1 MKYQNFAVIFVIIVL
16 PLSMVLSYYIQN
28 QTDTLVLQTTYQTK
42 LNDST
47 YDAIAAYQIN
57 SLNTQR
63 VAGESIK
70 SYVLAS
76 VNTFFTTLATNFG
89 MSSASK
95 HNLQN
100 YVPAILFTTY
110 DGYYIYSPTKMAQVA
125 VNKENGT
132 AVMTKEKEVVYAKS
146 GSEYKIEGTT
156 ANTIANEEAN
166 KVPSGYTTDDPI
178 LTDKD
183 DISETG
189 VKVDYNYMVK
199 PFIYYSEEYKKDGN
213 YDIVASYTLDN
224 YVTLYGSFDSD
235 IKINGDNNNCST
247 TVDKKNFTKSGYL
260 IDPDKINLEGTLLIK
275 YLARFDG
282 TLATDQSAAT
292 VENSNYQNAYNYNT
306 ITREDYKNFKNN
318 VRYKAVNINNIEAYN
333 YINYYNYGIKGTNYY
348 TYEGRNYYTNMVAKN
363 GEEPQA
369 LQTGDDMIADT
380 LDIQEE
386 IKKDA
391 AYKYGILLN
400 PGNYKEIKVTYN
412 GIEIED
418 QEAKRYYIKAY
429 FFSKWVQE
437 NLKNIQAETAN
448 QESLNFADMSAE
460 TKLAYVDFANDETQ
474 IFNIGSNNNPE
485 SEDSDFWQHKRNVIR
500 NSIQYNLNASI
511 STFNATYGKS
521 AVVSYRMPVLTD
533 NDWESILNNVCMVTF
548 LQGLPCGNSKF
559 NSYSVVKS
567 NNNNTSVNIDSMYF
581 VDSQKVNDGES
592 TYHMYDCPEL
602 GKDGSKTYYADSSAE
617 YKYDAKRILTRV
629 KDASVS
635 SYNNDNIVCLY
646 DDSTNTYYE
655 KKIEGGELQIGEEI
669 TDVTKYQ
676 LDGIDYNLTELSNG
690 SEEVYLYDHKNLGC
704 YTCIIS
710 KQYTPVVKFYKGD
723 LRRTFTTNDGELI
736 IEMQERAGQTSY
748 INYATG
754 EKYTGNV
761 DENNMITGDELKQ
774 RQKAV
779 YTYLAKIRNS
789 LYKANDYINR

>member
-110 DGYYIYSPTKMAQVA
+110 DGYYIYSPTKMAQIA
-125 VNKENGT
+125 INKENGT
-132 AVMTKEKEVVYAKS
+132 AVMTKEKDVVYAKS
-146 GSEYKIEGTT
+146 GSEYKIDGAT
-156 ANTIANEEAN
+156 ANTIANEKAD

-178 LTDKD
+178 LTDKG

-224 YVTLYGSFDSD
+224 YVTLYGSFNSD
-235 IKINGDNNNCST
+235 IKINGDTNNCSEK
-247 TVDKKNFTKSGYL
+247 VERKNFTKSGYL

-275 YLARFDG
+275 YLARLDG
-282 TLATDQSAAT
+282 SLATDQSAAT
-292 VENSNYQNAYNYNT
+292 DGDSNYKDAYKYNIST
-306 ITREDYKNFKNN
+306 EKAYENFKNN
-318 VRYKAVNINNIEAYN
+318 VRYKAVEINNIEAYN
-333 YINYYNYGIKGTNYY
+333 YINYYNYGITGTNVFEYG
-348 TYEGRNYYTNMVAKN
+348 GRSYYTNMVPAGK
-363 GEEPQA
+363 EPEA
-369 LQTGDDMIADT
+369 LQTGDEMIDDT
-380 LDIQEE
+380 LNIQDE

-391 AYKYGILLN
+391 AYKDGILLN

-460 TKLAYVDFANDETQ
+460 TKLAYVDFSNDETQ
-474 IFNIGSNNNPE
+474 IFNIGSNNDPE

-521 AVVSYRMPVLTD
+521 AIVSYRMPVLTD

-581 VDSQKVNDGES
+581 VDSQEANDGKS
-592 TYHMYDCPEL
+592 AYHMYDCPEL
-602 GKDGSKTYYADSSAE
+602 GEDGSKTYYADSSAE

-629 KDASVS
+629 KDASAPS
-635 SYNNDNIVCLY
+635 NDTDNIVCLY

-655 KKIEGGELQIGEEI
+655 KKIEGGELQIGEKIE
-669 TDVTKYQ
+669 DVTNYQ
-676 LDGIDYNLTELSNG
+676 GKDLDLTKLSNG

-736 IEMQERAGQTSY
+736 IEMQETTGKTY

-754 EKYTGNV
+754 EKYTGTV
-761 DENNMITGDELKQ
+761 DENNMITIDELRK

>member
-125 VNKENGT
+125 INKENGT
-132 AVMTKEKEVVYAKS
+132 AVMTKEKDVVYAKS
-146 GSEYKIEGTT
+146 GSEYKIDGTT
-156 ANTIANEEAN
+156 ANTIANEKAD

-178 LTDKD
+178 LTDKG

-224 YVTLYGSFDSD
+224 YVTLYGSFNSD
-235 IKINGDNNNCST
+235 IKINGDTNNCSEK
-247 TVDKKNFTKSGYL
+247 VDKKNFTKSGYL
-260 IDPDKINLEGTLLIK
+260 IDPDKINLDGTLLIK
-275 YLARFDG
+275 YLARLDG
-282 TLATDQSAAT
+282 SLATDQSAAT
-292 VENSNYQNAYNYNT
+292 DGDSNYKDAYKYNIST
-306 ITREDYKNFKNN
+306 EKAYENFKNN
-318 VRYKAVNINNIEAYN
+318 VRYKAVEINNIEAYN
-333 YINYYNYGIKGTNYY
+333 YINYYNYGITGTNVFEYG
-348 TYEGRNYYTNMVAKN
+348 GRSYYTNMVPAGK
-363 GEEPQA
+363 EPEA
-369 LQTGDDMIADT
+369 LQTGDEMIDDT
-380 LDIQEE
+380 LNIQDE

-391 AYKYGILLN
+391 AYKDGILLN

-460 TKLAYVDFANDETQ
+460 TKLAYVDFSNDETQ
-474 IFNIGSNNNPE
+474 IFNIGSNNDPE

-521 AVVSYRMPVLTD
+521 AIVSYRMPVLTD

-581 VDSQKVNDGES
+581 VDSQEANDGKS
-592 TYHMYDCPEL
+592 AYHMYDCPEL
-602 GKDGSKTYYADSSAE
+602 GEDGSKTYYAASSAE

-629 KDASVS
+629 DT
-635 SYNNDNIVCLY
+635 NNSIICLY

-655 KKIEGGELQIGEEI
+655 KKTGDSGELQIGEEI
-669 TDVTKYQ
+669 ADVTKYQ
-676 LDGIDYNLTELSNG
+676 LGSDKYDLTKLSNG

-723 LRRTFTTNDGELI
+723 LRRTFTTDDGDLI
-736 IEMQERAGQTSY
+736 IEMQEATGKTY

-754 EKYTGNV
+754 EKYTGIV
-761 DENNMITGDELKQ
+761 DEMITIDELKQ

-789 LYKANDYINR
+789 LYKTNDYINR